1 MGEGKNK
8 ENILGI
14 LKISFIGGGNMGQ
27 AMAAAV
33 IKNHLAEPQEVS
45 VSDISQPLL
54 DRLKKEL
61 GVFTSTNNLKVAGH
75 GEIIVLSVKPQTLG
89 GVMSELS
96 GKLNPKS
103 LVFSIIAGK
112 KMETLVKGLKHQAVV
127 RAMPNTP
134 AQIGKGVTVWTA
146 TPNVTPAQRVN
157 AEAIVSVMGKGIYAG
172 YESYLDLA
180 TAVSGSGPAYVF
192 LFMEALMAAAKEIGM
207 PEEMAKTLVFQT
219 VLGSAEYAQASGK
232 ELAELRRNVTSPG
245 GTTAEALKVFEQGD
259 FTGLVKKAVAA
270 AYRRAQELGS

>member
-1 MGEGKNK
+1 MAMMKV
-8 ENILGI
+8 
-14 LKISFIGGGNMGQ
+14 SFIGGGNMGQ

-33 IKNHLAEPQEVS
+33 IKNHLAEHQDIS
-45 VSDISQPLL
+45 ISDVSQPLL

-61 GVFTSTNNLKVAGH
+61 GVFTSADNLEVAGR
-75 GEIIVLSVKPQTLG
+75 GEIVVLSVKPQTLG
-89 GVMSELS
+89 GVMAELC
-96 GKLNPKS
+96 GKLNPKT

-112 KMETLVKGLKHQAVV
+112 KLETLVEGLKHQAVV

-146 TPNVTPAQRVN
+146 TRDVTSTQRVN
-157 AEAIVSVMGKGIYAG
+157 AEAIVSVMGRGIYTG

-207 PEEMAKTLVFQT
+207 PEEMARTLVFQT
-219 VLGSAEYAQASGK
+219 VLGSAEYVQASGK
-232 ELAELRRNVTSPG
+232 DLAELRRNVTSPG

-259 FTGLVKKAVAA
+259 FTGLVKKAVAV

>member
-1 MGEGKNK
+1 MG
-8 ENILGI
+8 IF
-14 LKISFIGGGNMGQ
+14 KISFIGGGNMGQ
-27 AMAAAV
+27 AIASAV
-33 IKNHLAEPQEVS
+33 IKKKLADAQDVSISDVSQER
-45 VSDISQPLL
+45 L
-54 DRLKKEL
+54 DSLKRDM
-61 GVFTSTNNLKVAGH
+61 GVFTSTNNLEVAGR
-75 GEIIVLSVKPQTLG
+75 GEIIVLSVKPQTLS
-89 GVMSELS
+89 GVMAELS

-112 KMETLVKGLKHQAVV
+112 KMDTLVEGLKHQSVV

-134 AQIGKGVTVWTA
+134 AQIGKGMTVWTA
-146 TPNVTPAQRVN
+146 TRDVTPTQRIN
-157 AEAIVSVMGKGIYAG
+157 AEAIIQVMGRGIYAG

-192 LFMEALMAAAKEIGM
+192 LFMEALMEAAKEIGM

-219 VLGSAEYAQASGK
+219 ALGSAEYAQVSGK
-232 ELAELRRNVTSPG
+232 DLAELRRNVTSPG

-270 AYRRAQELGS
+270 AYLRAQELGS

>member
-1 MGEGKNK
+1 MG
-8 ENILGI
+8 IF
-14 LKISFIGGGNMGQ
+14 KIAFIGGGNMGQ

-33 IKNHLAEPQEVS
+33 IKNHLAEPQDVS
-45 VSDISQPLL
+45 ISDVSQPLL

-61 GVFTSTNNLKVAGH
+61 GVFTSSNNLEVAGR
-75 GEIIVLSVKPQTLG
+75 GDIIVLSVKPQTLAA
-89 GVMSELS
+89 VMAELS

-112 KMETLVKGLKHQAVV
+112 KMETLVEGLKHQSVV

-146 TPNVTPAQRVN
+146 TRDVTPAQRAS
-157 AEAIVSVMGKGIYAG
+157 AEAIVTVMGKGIYAG

-192 LFMEALMAAAKEIGM
+192 LFMEALMAGAKEIGM

-232 ELAELRRNVTSPG
+232 DLAELRRNVTSPG
-245 GTTAEALKVFEQGD
+245 GTTAEALKVFEEGD

-270 AYRRAQELGS
+270 AYRRAQELGSK

>member
-1 MGEGKNK
+1 
-8 ENILGI
+8 LGI
-14 LKISFIGGGNMGQ
+14 FKIAFIGGGNMGQ

-33 IKNHLAEPQEVS
+33 IKNHLAEPQDVS
-45 VSDISQPLL
+45 ISDVSQARL
-54 DRLKKEL
+54 DTLKQEL
-61 GVFTSTNNLKVAGH
+61 GVFTSSNNLEVAGR
-75 GEIIVLSVKPQTLG
+75 GEVVVLSVKPQTLS
-89 GVMSELS
+89 GVMAELS
-96 GKLNPKS
+96 GKLNPKT

-112 KMETLVKGLKHQAVV
+112 KMGTLVEGLKHQAVV

-146 TPNVTPAQRVN
+146 TRDVMPEQRIN
-157 AEAIVSVMGKGIYAG
+157 AEAIVSVMGRGIYTC

-219 VLGSAEYAQASGK
+219 VLGSAEYARASGK
-232 ELAELRRNVTSPG
+232 DLAELRRNVTSPG
-245 GTTAEALKVFEQGD
+245 GTTAEALKVFEEGRFD
-259 FTGLVKKAVAA
+259 DLIKKAVAA

>member
-1 MGEGKNK
+1 
-8 ENILGI
+8 LGI
-14 LKISFIGGGNMGQ
+14 FKIAFIGGGNMGQ

-33 IKNHLAEPQEVS
+33 IKNHLAKPQDVS
-45 VSDISQPLL
+45 VSDISQARL
-54 DRLKKEL
+54 DSLKQEL
-61 GVFTSTNNLKVAGH
+61 GVFTSTNNLEVAGR
-75 GEIIVLSVKPQTLG
+75 GQIIVLSVKPQILD
-89 GVMSELS
+89 GVMAELN
-96 GKLNPKS
+96 GKIDPKS

-112 KMETLVKGLKHQAVV
+112 KIETLVAGLKHQAVV

-134 AQIGKGVTVWTA
+134 AQIGKGMTVWTA
-146 TPNVTPAQRVN
+146 TRDVTPAQRVN
-157 AEAIVSVMGKGIYAG
+157 AEAIISVMGKGIYAG
-172 YESYLDLA
+172 DESYLDLA

-192 LFMEALMAAAKEIGM
+192 LFMEALMAAAEGIGM
-207 PEEMAKTLVFQT
+207 PEEIAKTLVFQT

-232 ELAELRRNVTSPG
+232 ELAELRRNVTSPC

>member
-1 MGEGKNK
+1 MG
-8 ENILGI
+8 IF
-14 LKISFIGGGNMGQ
+14 KIAFIGGGNMGQ
-27 AMAAAV
+27 AIAVAV
-33 IKNHLAEPQEVS
+33 IKNHLAEAQDVSISDVSQERL
-45 VSDISQPLL
+45 DILNR
-54 DRLKKEL
+54 DM
-61 GVFTSTNNLKVAGH
+61 GVFTSTNNLEVAGR

-89 GVMSELS
+89 GVMAELS

-112 KMETLVKGLKHQAVV
+112 KMETLVEGLKHQAVV

-134 AQIGKGVTVWTA
+134 AQIGQGVTVWTA
-146 TPNVTPAQRVN
+146 TRDVTPAQRVN
-157 AEAIVSVMGKGIYAG
+157 AEAIVAVMGKGIYAG

-192 LFMEALMAAAKEIGM
+192 LFMEALISAAKEIGM

-219 VLGSAEYAQASGK
+219 VLGSAEYAQTSAK
-232 ELAELRRNVTSPG
+232 DLAELRRNVTSPG

>member
-1 MGEGKNK
+1 
-8 ENILGI
+8 LGI
-14 LKISFIGGGNMGQ
+14 FKIAFIGGGNMGQ

-33 IKNHLAEPQEVS
+33 IKNRLAEPQDVS
-45 VSDISQPLL
+45 ISDVSQERL
-54 DRLKKEL
+54 DKLKSEL
-61 GVFTSTNNLKVAGH
+61 GVFTSTDNLEVASR
-75 GEIIVLSVKPQTLG
+75 GEIIVLSVKPQTLA
-89 GVMSELS
+89 GVMAGLS

-112 KMETLVKGLKHQAVV
+112 KMGTLVEGLKHQAVV

-146 TPNVTPAQRVN
+146 TRDVTPTQRVN
-157 AEAIVSVMGKGIYAG
+157 AVAIVSVMGHGIYTG

-207 PEEMAKTLVFQT
+207 PEEMSRTLVFHT
-219 VLGSAEYAQASGK
+219 VLGSTQYAQASAK
-232 ELAELRRNVTSPG
+232 DLAELRRNVTSPG

-259 FTGLVKKAVAA
+259 FTGLVKKAVVV